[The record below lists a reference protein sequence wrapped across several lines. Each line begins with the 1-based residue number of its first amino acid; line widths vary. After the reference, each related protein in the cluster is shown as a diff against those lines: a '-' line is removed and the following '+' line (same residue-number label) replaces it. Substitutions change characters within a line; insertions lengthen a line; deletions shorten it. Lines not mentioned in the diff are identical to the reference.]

1 MHMKKP
7 LILISLISYLV
18 SLSAQER
25 LAVFAVEKDTSAKL
39 PCISID
45 FFRSIPNGE
54 LYGPIGDHFSPKYK
68 ATGHTRFDGK
78 AKVDLSAMDSIGY
91 FGVENVVVLPHY
103 RKFLAA
109 VTGACKG
116 QQPNGDS
123 LDALQL
129 AVWSYNVL
137 DELGFIDRKV
147 ADQQEAFQK
156 ATKQF
161 TFRYGLTGA
170 SLDTNSTVQPQV
182 IISKAS
188 QVYFNRENTAK
199 VTEKPDS
206 LRFTDTTIVYRQ
218 AVQTHA
224 IAAHYHG
231 TPAKE
236 LEPFKAALKEAIYL
250 YIQDFRID
258 PEQVDVIKRS
268 AGSARYI
275 LTFSAVNGSP
285 RWVMRVRV
293 GEGENLMMIK

>member
-1 MHMKKP
+1 MKKP
-7 LILISLISYLV
+7 SLLISLISCFI

-25 LAVFAVEKDTSAKL
+25 LAVFAIEKDTSAKL

-45 FFRSIPNGE
+45 FFRSIPNGD
-54 LYGPIGDHFSPKYK
+54 LYGSIGDHFTPKYK

-78 AKVDLSAMDSIGY
+78 AKIDLSVIDSIGY

-116 QQPNGDS
+116 QLPNDDS
-123 LDALQL
+123 LDSLQL
-129 AVWSYNVL
+129 AVWCYNVL

-147 ADQQEAFQK
+147 ADQQDAFQK

-161 TFRYGLTGA
+161 AFRYGLTGA
-170 SLDTNSTVQPQV
+170 LQDTNSTVQPQA

-188 QVYFNRENTAK
+188 QVYFNRENSTKA
-199 VTEKPDS
+199 TEKPDS

-218 AVQTHA
+218 GVQAHA
-224 IAAHYHG
+224 IAAHYHNIP
-231 TPAKE
+231 TKE
-236 LEPFKAALKEAIYL
+236 LEPFAAALKDGIYIYL
-250 YIQDFRID
+250 RDYRID
-258 PEQVDVIKRS
+258 PGQVDVIKWS
-268 AGSARYI
+268 AGPASYI

-293 GEGENLMMIK
+293 GE